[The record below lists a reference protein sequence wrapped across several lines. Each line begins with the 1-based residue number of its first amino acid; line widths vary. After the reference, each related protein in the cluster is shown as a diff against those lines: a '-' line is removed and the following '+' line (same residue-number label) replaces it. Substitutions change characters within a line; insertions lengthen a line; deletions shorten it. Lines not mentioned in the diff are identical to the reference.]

1 MKIRINIYGSDYIR
15 WIQSKFRVGRNFLAK
30 KKGIFFPPAFP
41 INESPSIRLIGD
53 LLIFQHAEVEDGGA
67 GDAGE
72 HGVPGVPRAAP

>member
-1 MKIRINIYGSDYIR
+1 
-15 WIQSKFRVGRNFLAK
+15 V
-30 KKGIFFPPAFP
+30 FP

-72 HGVPGVPRAAP
+72 HGVPGVPRATP

>member
-1 MKIRINIYGSDYIR
+1 MLL
-15 WIQSKFRVGRNFLAK
+15 IQISQRLKFSRE
-30 KKGIFFPPAFP
+30 KKGIFFPPVFP

-72 HGVPGVPRAAP
+72 HGVPGVPWATP